1 MQIEKNGSGPW
12 PGVDVEGVTVTL
24 TVGDDALSFDCADL
38 QEDGQVTVDVVR
50 GHDGGLAV
58 GVEKGV
64 EYVANLII
72 PPVRYEDVPLP
83 VTLEEPDLPEDLD
96 PACITPAP
104 TTESVRV
111 PLAASDMEAVRLILW
126 TVTDNMEDNMATIIT
141 KDSLRSSVESATGG
155 LCTVLYDDAGH
166 PSFMRRIP
174 KMRIEDLYPDLGL
187 TGTHP
192 AFIVNGVEKSELFI
206 GMYPAS
212 LVDSYAVSL
221 PGMDPANY
229 LNFDTLR

>member
-24 TVGDDALSFDCADL
+24 TVGESSLAFDCAAL
-38 QEDGQVTVDVVR
+38 QEDGQVTVDAVR

-126 TVTDNMEDNMATIIT
+126 TVTDNMEA
-141 KDSLRSSVESATGG
+141 
-155 LCTVLYDDAGH
+155 
-166 PSFMRRIP
+166 
-174 KMRIEDLYPDLGL
+174 
-187 TGTHP
+187 
-192 AFIVNGVEKSELFI
+192 
-206 GMYPAS
+206 
-212 LVDSYAVSL
+212 
-221 PGMDPANY
+221 
-229 LNFDTLR
+229 

>member
-24 TVGDDALSFDCADL
+24 TVGDDALSFDCAAL

-83 VTLEEPDLPEDLD
+83 VTLEELD

-126 TVTDNMEDNMATIIT
+126 TVTDNMEA
-141 KDSLRSSVESATGG
+141 
-155 LCTVLYDDAGH
+155 
-166 PSFMRRIP
+166 
-174 KMRIEDLYPDLGL
+174 
-187 TGTHP
+187 
-192 AFIVNGVEKSELFI
+192 
-206 GMYPAS
+206 
-212 LVDSYAVSL
+212 
-221 PGMDPANY
+221 
-229 LNFDTLR
+229 

>member
-12 PGVDVEGVTVTL
+12 PEVEMDGVTVTL
-24 TVGDDALSFDCADL
+24 TVGENALSFDCAAL

-50 GHDGGLAV
+50 GHDGALAV
-58 GVEKGV
+58 GVANGT

-72 PPVRYEDVPLP
+72 PPARYEDVPLP

-126 TVTDNMEDNMATIIT
+126 TVTDNMEA
-141 KDSLRSSVESATGG
+141 
-155 LCTVLYDDAGH
+155 
-166 PSFMRRIP
+166 
-174 KMRIEDLYPDLGL
+174 
-187 TGTHP
+187 
-192 AFIVNGVEKSELFI
+192 
-206 GMYPAS
+206 
-212 LVDSYAVSL
+212 
-221 PGMDPANY
+221 
-229 LNFDTLR
+229 

>member
-24 TVGDDALSFDCADL
+24 TVGDDALSFDCAAL

-50 GHDGGLAV
+50 GHDGALAV
-58 GVEKGV
+58 GVANGT

-72 PPVRYEDVPLP
+72 PPARYEDVPLP

-111 PLAASDMEAVRLILW
+111 QLCAAGMEAVRLILW
-126 TVTDNMEDNMATIIT
+126 TVTDNMEA
-141 KDSLRSSVESATGG
+141 
-155 LCTVLYDDAGH
+155 
-166 PSFMRRIP
+166 
-174 KMRIEDLYPDLGL
+174 
-187 TGTHP
+187 
-192 AFIVNGVEKSELFI
+192 
-206 GMYPAS
+206 
-212 LVDSYAVSL
+212 
-221 PGMDPANY
+221 
-229 LNFDTLR
+229 

>member
-24 TVGDDALSFDCADL
+24 TVGDDALSFDCAAL

-126 TVTDNMEDNMATIIT
+126 TETDNMEA
-141 KDSLRSSVESATGG
+141 
-155 LCTVLYDDAGH
+155 
-166 PSFMRRIP
+166 
-174 KMRIEDLYPDLGL
+174 
-187 TGTHP
+187 
-192 AFIVNGVEKSELFI
+192 
-206 GMYPAS
+206 
-212 LVDSYAVSL
+212 
-221 PGMDPANY
+221 
-229 LNFDTLR
+229 

>member
-12 PGVDVEGVTVTL
+12 PGVEMDGVTVTL

-126 TVTDNMEDNMATIIT
+126 TVTDNMEA
-141 KDSLRSSVESATGG
+141 
-155 LCTVLYDDAGH
+155 
-166 PSFMRRIP
+166 
-174 KMRIEDLYPDLGL
+174 
-187 TGTHP
+187 
-192 AFIVNGVEKSELFI
+192 
-206 GMYPAS
+206 
-212 LVDSYAVSL
+212 
-221 PGMDPANY
+221 
-229 LNFDTLR
+229 

>member
-24 TVGDDALSFDCADL
+24 TVGDDALSFDCAAL

-104 TTESVRV
+104 TTDSVRV

-126 TVTDNMEDNMATIIT
+126 TVTDNMEA
-141 KDSLRSSVESATGG
+141 
-155 LCTVLYDDAGH
+155 
-166 PSFMRRIP
+166 
-174 KMRIEDLYPDLGL
+174 
-187 TGTHP
+187 
-192 AFIVNGVEKSELFI
+192 
-206 GMYPAS
+206 
-212 LVDSYAVSL
+212 
-221 PGMDPANY
+221 
-229 LNFDTLR
+229 

>member
-24 TVGDDALSFDCADL
+24 TVGDDALSFDCAAL

-83 VTLEEPDLPEDLD
+83 VTLEELDLPEDLD

-126 TVTDNMEDNMATIIT
+126 TVTDNMEA
-141 KDSLRSSVESATGG
+141 
-155 LCTVLYDDAGH
+155 
-166 PSFMRRIP
+166 
-174 KMRIEDLYPDLGL
+174 
-187 TGTHP
+187 
-192 AFIVNGVEKSELFI
+192 
-206 GMYPAS
+206 
-212 LVDSYAVSL
+212 
-221 PGMDPANY
+221 
-229 LNFDTLR
+229 

>member
-1 MQIEKNGSGPW
+1 MP
-12 PGVDVEGVTVTL
+12 VTL
-24 TVGDDALSFDCADL
+24 TVGDDALSFDCAAL

-104 TTESVRV
+104 TTASVRV

-126 TVTDNMEDNMATIIT
+126 TVTDNMEA
-141 KDSLRSSVESATGG
+141 
-155 LCTVLYDDAGH
+155 
-166 PSFMRRIP
+166 
-174 KMRIEDLYPDLGL
+174 
-187 TGTHP
+187 
-192 AFIVNGVEKSELFI
+192 
-206 GMYPAS
+206 
-212 LVDSYAVSL
+212 
-221 PGMDPANY
+221 
-229 LNFDTLR
+229 

>member
-1 MQIEKNGSGPW
+1 MQMEKKGSGPW
-12 PGVDVEGVTVTL
+12 PGVEVDGVNVTL
-24 TVGDDALSFDCADL
+24 TVGDNALSFDCAAL

-58 GVEKGV
+58 GVENGT

-72 PPVRYEDVPLP
+72 PPASYEDVPLP

-126 TVTDNMEDNMATIIT
+126 TVTDNMEA
-141 KDSLRSSVESATGG
+141 
-155 LCTVLYDDAGH
+155 
-166 PSFMRRIP
+166 
-174 KMRIEDLYPDLGL
+174 
-187 TGTHP
+187 
-192 AFIVNGVEKSELFI
+192 
-206 GMYPAS
+206 
-212 LVDSYAVSL
+212 
-221 PGMDPANY
+221 
-229 LNFDTLR
+229 

>member
-1 MQIEKNGSGPW
+1 MQMEKKGSGPW
-12 PGVDVEGVTVTL
+12 PGVEVDGVNVTL
-24 TVGDDALSFDCADL
+24 TVGDNALSFDCAAL

-126 TVTDNMEDNMATIIT
+126 TVTDNMEA
-141 KDSLRSSVESATGG
+141 
-155 LCTVLYDDAGH
+155 
-166 PSFMRRIP
+166 
-174 KMRIEDLYPDLGL
+174 
-187 TGTHP
+187 
-192 AFIVNGVEKSELFI
+192 
-206 GMYPAS
+206 
-212 LVDSYAVSL
+212 
-221 PGMDPANY
+221 
-229 LNFDTLR
+229 

>member
-1 MQIEKNGSGPW
+1 MQTEKKGSGPW
-12 PGVDVEGVTVTL
+12 PGVEMDGVNVTL
-24 TVGDDALSFDCADL
+24 TVGEGSLTFDCAAL

-58 GVEKGV
+58 GVENGV

-72 PPVRYEDVPLP
+72 PPAHYEDVPLP

-126 TVTDNMEDNMATIIT
+126 TVTDNMEA
-141 KDSLRSSVESATGG
+141 
-155 LCTVLYDDAGH
+155 
-166 PSFMRRIP
+166 
-174 KMRIEDLYPDLGL
+174 
-187 TGTHP
+187 
-192 AFIVNGVEKSELFI
+192 
-206 GMYPAS
+206 
-212 LVDSYAVSL
+212 
-221 PGMDPANY
+221 
-229 LNFDTLR
+229 

>member
-24 TVGDDALSFDCADL
+24 TVGDDALSFDCAAL

-83 VTLEEPDLPEDLD
+83 VTLEEPDMPEDLD

-126 TVTDNMEDNMATIIT
+126 TVTDNMEA
-141 KDSLRSSVESATGG
+141 
-155 LCTVLYDDAGH
+155 
-166 PSFMRRIP
+166 
-174 KMRIEDLYPDLGL
+174 
-187 TGTHP
+187 
-192 AFIVNGVEKSELFI
+192 
-206 GMYPAS
+206 
-212 LVDSYAVSL
+212 
-221 PGMDPANY
+221 
-229 LNFDTLR
+229 

>member
-1 MQIEKNGSGPW
+1 MQIETKGSGPW
-12 PGVDVEGVTVTL
+12 PSVEVDGVKVTL
-24 TVGDDALSFDCADL
+24 TVGDDALSFDCAAL

-58 GVEKGV
+58 GVENGV

-96 PACITPAP
+96 QACITPAP

-126 TVTDNMEDNMATIIT
+126 TVTDNMEA
-141 KDSLRSSVESATGG
+141 
-155 LCTVLYDDAGH
+155 
-166 PSFMRRIP
+166 
-174 KMRIEDLYPDLGL
+174 
-187 TGTHP
+187 
-192 AFIVNGVEKSELFI
+192 
-206 GMYPAS
+206 
-212 LVDSYAVSL
+212 
-221 PGMDPANY
+221 
-229 LNFDTLR
+229 

>member
-12 PGVDVEGVTVTL
+12 PGVEVEGVTVTL
-24 TVGDDALSFDCADL
+24 TVGESSLAFDCAAL
-38 QEDGQVTVDVVR
+38 QEDGQVTVDAVR

-126 TVTDNMEDNMATIIT
+126 TVTDNMEA
-141 KDSLRSSVESATGG
+141 
-155 LCTVLYDDAGH
+155 
-166 PSFMRRIP
+166 
-174 KMRIEDLYPDLGL
+174 
-187 TGTHP
+187 
-192 AFIVNGVEKSELFI
+192 
-206 GMYPAS
+206 
-212 LVDSYAVSL
+212 
-221 PGMDPANY
+221 
-229 LNFDTLR
+229 

>member
-24 TVGDDALSFDCADL
+24 TVGDDALSFDCAAL
-38 QEDGQVTVDVVR
+38 QEDGQVAVDVVR

-58 GVEKGV
+58 GVENGT

-72 PPVRYEDVPLP
+72 PPASYEDVPLP

-126 TVTDNMEDNMATIIT
+126 TVTDNMEA
-141 KDSLRSSVESATGG
+141 
-155 LCTVLYDDAGH
+155 
-166 PSFMRRIP
+166 
-174 KMRIEDLYPDLGL
+174 
-187 TGTHP
+187 
-192 AFIVNGVEKSELFI
+192 
-206 GMYPAS
+206 
-212 LVDSYAVSL
+212 
-221 PGMDPANY
+221 
-229 LNFDTLR
+229 

>member
-12 PGVDVEGVTVTL
+12 PDVEMDGVTVTL
-24 TVGDDALSFDCADL
+24 TVGDDALSFDCAAL

-126 TVTDNMEDNMATIIT
+126 TVTDNMEA
-141 KDSLRSSVESATGG
+141 
-155 LCTVLYDDAGH
+155 
-166 PSFMRRIP
+166 
-174 KMRIEDLYPDLGL
+174 
-187 TGTHP
+187 
-192 AFIVNGVEKSELFI
+192 
-206 GMYPAS
+206 
-212 LVDSYAVSL
+212 
-221 PGMDPANY
+221 
-229 LNFDTLR
+229 

>member
-24 TVGDDALSFDCADL
+24 TGGDDALSFDCADL

-126 TVTDNMEDNMATIIT
+126 TVTDNMEA
-141 KDSLRSSVESATGG
+141 
-155 LCTVLYDDAGH
+155 
-166 PSFMRRIP
+166 
-174 KMRIEDLYPDLGL
+174 
-187 TGTHP
+187 
-192 AFIVNGVEKSELFI
+192 
-206 GMYPAS
+206 
-212 LVDSYAVSL
+212 
-221 PGMDPANY
+221 
-229 LNFDTLR
+229 

>member
-12 PGVDVEGVTVTL
+12 PGVEMDGVTVTL
-24 TVGDDALSFDCADL
+24 TVGGDALSLDCAAL

-111 PLAASDMEAVRLILW
+111 PLAASDLEAVRLILW
-126 TVTDNMEDNMATIIT
+126 TVTDN
-141 KDSLRSSVESATGG
+141 S
-155 LCTVLYDDAGH
+155 
-166 PSFMRRIP
+166 
-174 KMRIEDLYPDLGL
+174 IEE
-187 TGTHP
+187 
-192 AFIVNGVEKSELFI
+192 A
-206 GMYPAS
+206 
-212 LVDSYAVSL
+212 
-221 PGMDPANY
+221 
-229 LNFDTLR
+229 

>member
-24 TVGDDALSFDCADL
+24 TVGESSLAFDCAAM

-126 TVTDNMEDNMATIIT
+126 TVTDNMEA
-141 KDSLRSSVESATGG
+141 
-155 LCTVLYDDAGH
+155 
-166 PSFMRRIP
+166 
-174 KMRIEDLYPDLGL
+174 
-187 TGTHP
+187 
-192 AFIVNGVEKSELFI
+192 
-206 GMYPAS
+206 
-212 LVDSYAVSL
+212 
-221 PGMDPANY
+221 
-229 LNFDTLR
+229 